1 MYHNNKP
8 NLHDIVF
15 VQLTSQKSD
24 GGNYVTLIEY
34 DKCEGLVLCTEIAKY
49 KSNLKSLVKPNEIF
63 PVIVISTSNG
73 YDLSYSKIKNTSR
86 ELLKECYEFQN
97 KIYTLINTI
106 CNKLNI
112 DDEHKKN
119 LIKYNLS
126 PYIYEQSVINNNN
139 MCKELYQ
146 NILQNC
152 DILFNKFII
161 NDNIKLS
168 FKSQLQTQLEIKPYN
183 IQKEFKLLVFDNNSF
198 KTLKDILNNIKNI
211 TIDNTYNYE
220 VNCRSSPYYYYKLT
234 HNNLT
239 DIENKIKE
247 IDTNIINISNE
258 FICECII
265 NKDYNIIKKGEIICN
280 M

>member
-1 MYHNNKP
+1 
-8 NLHDIVF
+8 
-15 VQLTSQKSD
+15 
-24 GGNYVTLIEY
+24 
-34 DKCEGLVLCTEIAKY
+34 
-49 KSNLKSLVKPNEIF
+49 
-63 PVIVISTSNG
+63 
-73 YDLSYSKIKNTSR
+73 
-86 ELLKECYEFQN
+86 
-97 KIYTLINTI
+97 
-106 CNKLNI
+106 
-112 DDEHKKN
+112 
-119 LIKYNLS
+119 
-126 PYIYEQSVINNNN
+126 

-161 NDNIKLS
+161 DDNIKLS